1 MFDRDSKLI
10 WEKYKLFSEAPVG
23 DIARMGDWE
32 EKSKRKYDEPS
43 IKLLKKDSYL
53 QKLKS
58 EFAKDIAINF
68 NLYFLKS
75 KNASKYSE
83 YGIISENE
91 LRSLITDIDVDPII
105 NSSNNSNLT
114 IIFTNNVGIDK
125 VPLTPWMI
133 GHRIGH
139 VLYRGQFKDS
149 VLKREWNMFLSDY
162 KNTMNGCFGIE
173 DITSNRNRGDRNE
186 MKKIKKV
193 LNGLGTFRSARENKI
208 GRPFE
213 FIYEVFSQ
221 FLSTGEITFNN
232 MINDAPCIYE
242 LQSVFESGINSILSA
257 SLGKMF
263 LM

>member
-1 MFDRDSKLI
+1 
-10 WEKYKLFSEAPVG
+10 LFSEAPVG

-83 YGIISENE
+83 YGIITENE

-105 NSSNNSNLT
+105 KSSNNSNLT

-139 VLYRGQFKDS
+139 VLYRGGFKDS
-149 VLKREWNMFLSDY
+149 VLKREWDMFLSEY
-162 KNTMNGCFGIE
+162 KNSMNSCFDIK
-173 DITSNRNRGDRNE
+173 DITGNRGDRNE
-186 MKKIKKV
+186 TKKIKKV

-208 GRPFE
+208 DRPFE

-221 FLSTGEITFNN
+221 FLSTGEITFNDI
-232 MINDAPCIYE
+232 MNDEQCVYYI
-242 LQSVFESGINSILSA
+242 QSIFESGISNILSS
-257 SLGKMF
+257 SLGKIF